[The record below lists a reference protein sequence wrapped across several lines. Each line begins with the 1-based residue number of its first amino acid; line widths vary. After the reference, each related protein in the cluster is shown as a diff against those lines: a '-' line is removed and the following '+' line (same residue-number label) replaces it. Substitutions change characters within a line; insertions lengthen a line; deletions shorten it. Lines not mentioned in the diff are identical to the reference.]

1 MNPPLDALPV
11 HSPEPHFPDPRYR
24 TASAHTV
31 APDAI
36 HDLRGA
42 TIGELRYP
50 ATSAL
55 IFAGVPGAGKSTALR
70 MFFGATAELETPPQ
84 GPAGSIV
91 IDSQHTRNR
100 LRHKL
105 GWLPYPLWRPVVH
118 VAHYAGIRAALRD
131 ARGPVVIHDCAT
143 FGWARRLIARWSAV
157 YGREL
162 HLVMLDVP
170 PTVARAGQY
179 ARGRRSNGF
188 FFSLHCR
195 RWQRMMR
202 RLAGEKPR
210 APVRSASVVL
220 ADRTTVNRMH
230 RVTFEAA

>member
-11 HSPEPHFPDPRYR
+11 YSPEPHYPDPGYRY
-24 TASAHTV
+24 APAL

-42 TIGELRYP
+42 ALDELRYP

-55 IFAGVPGAGKSTALR
+55 VFAGVPGAGKSTALR
-70 MFFGATAELETPPQ
+70 MFFGATAELEAPPR
-84 GPAGSIV
+84 GPGGSLV
-91 IDSQHTRNR
+91 LDSQHTRNR

-143 FGWARRLIARWSAV
+143 YGWARRLIARWSAA

-179 ARGRRSNGF
+179 ARGRRVNGF
-188 FFSLHCR
+188 FFTVHCR
-195 RWQRMMR
+195 RWA
-202 RLAGEKPR
+202 RLAGRMTAEAPR
-210 APVRSASVVL
+210 SPVRSARSAVL
-220 ADRTTVNRMH
+220 VDRSTLNRLG
-230 RVTFEAA
+230 RVAFGR